1 MDTSLSG
8 MAFYVPEL
16 KLGFQARLPAKAS
29 KEHIFFFEA
38 LAVCSA
44 FHYFTDMMG
53 QKMDR
58 LVVYSDNTNTV
69 SIFDSLHTILPY
81 SRILISAMTKVL
93 DNHIDFCM
101 LHICGVDNPIS
112 DALSHY
118 LNDLAISL
126 CPGLVIQEFQ
136 PPQDALGAI
145 KK

>member
-1 MDTSLSG
+1 MDCL
-8 MAFYVPEL
+8 
-16 KLGFQARLPAKAS
+16 
-29 KEHIFFFEA
+29 II
-38 LAVCSA
+38 
-44 FHYFTDMMG
+44 
-53 QKMDR
+53 
-58 LVVYSDNTNTV
+58 YSDNTNTV
-69 SIFDSLHTILPY
+69 SIFDSLCAIPPY
-81 SRILISAMTKVL
+81 SRILISVMTKVL
-93 DNHIDFCM
+93 DNHIDFCV